1 MAIRDI
7 INAKSLSE
15 LLDAADEFC
24 HNALLR
30 DNDDECMEL
39 KEKLEEAVGNDYL
52 TILSSYMVVAEDGD
66 EVVEALYEFV
76 SNCRMFVE
84 ADEEETVQISK
95 EEFEAV
101 LDECESKCEVLS
113 CIEAE
118 GTLNIAEVPVLSR
131 SIEICVRE
139 KNDVINI
146 ILPKCNIQEDK
157 EKYIANIIGTT
168 LYRVISKKFDADYI
182 KHEINRYI
190 PTSRIVE
197 RSAKEMF
204 VDYFYDVLKY
214 KDRKPGIYTHFDKH
228 MERVMILEFY
238 RRIIKEY
245 FKTQ

>member
-1 MAIRDI
+1 MTIGNI
-7 INAKSLSE
+7 LNARSLSE
-15 LLDAADEFC
+15 LLDASEEFC
-24 HNALLR
+24 KNAILR
-30 DNDDECMEL
+30 DNDDECMKL
-39 KEKLEEAVGNDYL
+39 KAKLEETTGNDYL
-52 TILSSYMVVAEDGD
+52 IILSSYMVVAEDGD

-84 ADEEETVQISK
+84 ADEEETEQINK

-118 GTLNIAEVPVLSR
+118 GTLNIAEFPMISG
-131 SIEICVRE
+131 CVELCVKE
-139 KNDVINI
+139 KNDVINVF
-146 ILPKCNIQEDK
+146 LPRINIQEDK
-157 EKYIANIIGTT
+157 EKYIANLIGTT
-168 LYRVISKKFDADYI
+168 LYRVISKKFDAEYI
-182 KHEINRYI
+182 HHEINRYI
-190 PTSRIVE
+190 PASRTVE

-204 VDYFYDVLKY
+204 VGYFYDVLKY

-238 RRIIKEY
+238 RRIIQEY